1 MRFEAPAP
9 TVSAKSARMRSNISL
24 EIAVETFQTVRPVFG
39 LDKARHIEPFE
50 PMMACGDRPLADR
63 RPYSPRDRLQAKAM
77 FVHRPELDFGVR
89 VLALLVGDGRLELF
103 LSAARSSSSAASGWR
118 GRGCW
123 SE

>member
-24 EIAVETFQTVRPVFG
+24 EIAVETFQTVRPVSG
-39 LDKARHIEPFE
+39 STKPVTRHIEPFE

-103 LSAARSSSSAASGWR
+103 LSAARSSSSAASG
-118 GRGCW
+118 
-123 SE
+123 